1 MVFKVI
7 NEEEMDDAFMIS
19 PGKHGSH
26 TPGQILSLLS
36 LWQASSSFYFF
47 FFLPH
52 LKIMGGSSWSLAR
65 TMEVHSVAAAL

>member
-7 NEEEMDDAFMIS
+7 NEEVDDAFMIS

-36 LWQASSSFYFF
+36 LWQMSSSIFF
-47 FFLPH
+47 SYP
-52 LKIMGGSSWSLAR
+52 I
-65 TMEVHSVAAAL
+65 

>member
-36 LWQASSSFYFF
+36 LWQASSSILF

-65 TMEVHSVAAAL
+65 TMEVHSIATAL